1 MSGVWR
7 KPWLY
12 SGFWWIFDDF
22 CIKGFFQCHLDGLE
36 RNQSPEMF
44 PGSHFFPANRCSFQ
58 KIHWINLCDRRHSLS
73 KVLNLWVPHALLL
86 TCENSLQTHS
96 TSGIIVIPPFQWVHK
111 AFSRVECRQYTYI
124 YTYIYTYTHIYIY
137 IYIYT
142 YIYTYIYNYIYMCVC
157 IPMILQM
164 MIAESSVNTIFI
176 TLSHW

>member
-1 MSGVWR
+1 
-7 KPWLY
+7 
-12 SGFWWIFDDF
+12 
-22 CIKGFFQCHLDGLE
+22 
-36 RNQSPEMF
+36 MF